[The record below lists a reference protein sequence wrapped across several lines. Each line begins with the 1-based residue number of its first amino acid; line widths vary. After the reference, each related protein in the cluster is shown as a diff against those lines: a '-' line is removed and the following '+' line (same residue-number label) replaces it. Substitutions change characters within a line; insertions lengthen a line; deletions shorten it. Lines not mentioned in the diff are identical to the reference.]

1 MLHEMFKYKK
11 LDLHILATV
20 KSNLFISQY
29 KSSLLQSQ
37 FKYLIKLLS
46 KHQFELKIFPN
57 NKNNY
62 SNQNDSNFAFEVA
75 IQPEVEKEVK
85 YFEFLGEMVPQDK
98 WNQWLE
104 IVFYHYMN
112 KTSSAYLWK
121 KEVMK

>member
-20 KSNLFISQY
+20 NSNLFISQY
-29 KSSLLQSQ
+29 KFSLLQSQ

-98 WNQWLE
+98 WNQ
-104 IVFYHYMN
+104 
-112 KTSSAYLWK
+112 
-121 KEVMK
+121 